1 MYEPI
6 IETCRMMDTFGLPR
20 AIGNI
25 ETDRFIFGNSSFLR
39 ITGMKEEEGSGLALS
54 ELVNIQVDSS
64 NPARMG
70 QLIPITAESRDQ
82 GFIIYGHAAIRPDG
96 LVYLM
101 IPLFGDPS
109 PDFELGRSVGK
120 EQERQRFRH
129 YVREQLTPELL
140 SVVSSIE
147 SLRARLQN
155 ENEPTGATLTD
166 IGQGLSEVLR
176 VLKEKF

>member
-1 MYEPI
+1 
-6 IETCRMMDTFGLPR
+6 MMDTFGLPR

-25 ETDRFIFGNSSFLR
+25 ETDGFIFGNSSFLR

-54 ELVNIQVDSS
+54 ELVKIQADSS
-64 NPARMG
+64 SPARMG
-70 QLIPITAESRDQ
+70 QLIPITIESRDQ
-82 GFIIYGHAAIRPDG
+82 GFIIHGHAAIRQDG

-129 YVREQLTPELL
+129 YLHEHLTPELR

-155 ENEPTGATLTD
+155 ENRPAEATLKD
-166 IGQGLSEVLR
+166 IGKSLSSVLR
-176 VLKEKF
+176 VLEEKF

>member
-20 AIGNI
+20 AVGNI
-25 ETDRFIFGNSSFLR
+25 DTDRFIFGNSSFLR
-39 ITGMKEEEGSGLALS
+39 ITGMKEGEGSGLALS
-54 ELVNIQVDSS
+54 ELVRIQVDSS

-70 QLIPITAESRDQ
+70 QLIPLTAESRDQ
-82 GFIIYGHAAIRPDG
+82 GFIIHGHAAIRPDG

-129 YVREQLTPELL
+129 YVHEQLTPELL

-147 SLRARLQN
+147 SLRARFQN
-155 ENEPTGATLTD
+155 ENKAAEGTLKE
-166 IGQGLSEVLR
+166 IGQSLSNFLD